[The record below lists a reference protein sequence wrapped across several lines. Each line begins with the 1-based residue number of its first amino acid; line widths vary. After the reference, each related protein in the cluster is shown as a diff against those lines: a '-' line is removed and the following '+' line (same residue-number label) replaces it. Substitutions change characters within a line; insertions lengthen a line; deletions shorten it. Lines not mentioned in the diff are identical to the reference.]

1 MEIIADHY
9 DIISSINFLHVYS
22 EKGKKRIEL
31 QLVLDKIHYIRYLTY
46 LLKFKKKST
55 TKYTLQFYDNRITT
69 INKSSTNIFT
79 ISKNSPIH
87 RIIPILITEFYIF
100 NI

>member
-31 QLVLDKIHYIRYLTY
+31 RVLDKIHYIRYLTY
-46 LLKFKKKST
+46 LLKFKKKSI

-87 RIIPILITEFYIF
+87 RIIPILIAEFYIF

>member
-9 DIISSINFLHVYS
+9 DIISSINFVHS

-31 QLVLDKIHYIRYLTY
+31 RVLDKIHYIRYLTY

-87 RIIPILITEFYIF
+87 RIIPILIAEFYIF

>member
-9 DIISSINFLHVYS
+9 DIISSINFVHS

-31 QLVLDKIHYIRYLTY
+31 RVLDKIHYIRYLTY

-79 ISKNSPIH
+79 ICKLPRS
-87 RIIPILITEFYIF
+87 TELYHF
-100 NI
+100 N

>member
-9 DIISSINFLHVYS
+9 DIISSINFVHS

-31 QLVLDKIHYIRYLTY
+31 RVLDKIHYIRYLTY